1 MSPPAADA
9 LAGEWWVVGG
19 AAGLATAMQTGV
31 TVPMNTLQ
39 TNAQVQGLGI
49 GATVRK
55 IFSRGTRSGAVALYR
70 PLPAAMCY
78 VGMRHSLVFAGGSQL
93 KKKLPTS
100 WPEPARDAVSMA
112 SSALIVHCVTFPMDT
127 VKTRLQMQ
135 MRMPAFSPTQLYQ
148 GFAPA
153 VLHTMVGRGLWV
165 PARNALEQRF
175 NQDEQYWMNFLCG
188 GVTSAGVTMAVFPL
202 DTLKKRLQAAPGA
215 LRSGSEARSLMAKG
229 GLPRFYRGLP
239 IKVGMTTLQGACFNA
254 AFVLCRNALERLER
268 SLPGG

>member
-70 PLPAAMCY
+70 PLPAVMCY

-93 KKKLPTS
+93 KKKLPMS

-202 DTLKKRLQAAPGA
+202 DTLKKRLQASDAPR
-215 LRSGSEARSLMAKG
+215 LVLHEARVLLAEG
-229 GLPRFYRGLP
+229 GPMRFYRGFTLKCGFVALNGA
-239 IKVGMTTLQGACFNA
+239 IFNTVFVGVRRVLGAYE
-254 AFVLCRNALERLER
+254 ERR
-268 SLPGG
+268 AT